1 MEQKK
6 QCKGCGYFQICM
18 LFGRSEDDD
27 ACCGYNEPPQ
37 PKQARNIN

>member
-6 QCKGCGYFQICM
+6 QCKGCGYFQVCM
-18 LFGRSEDDD
+18 LFGRSEDD
-27 ACCGYNEPPQ
+27 ACFGYNEPPQ